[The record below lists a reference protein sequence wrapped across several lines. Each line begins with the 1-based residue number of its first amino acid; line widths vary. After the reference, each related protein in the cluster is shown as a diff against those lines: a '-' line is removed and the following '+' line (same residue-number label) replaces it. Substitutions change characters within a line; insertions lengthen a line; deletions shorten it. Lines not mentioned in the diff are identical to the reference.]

1 MLEREDILQVIVDRY
16 TAAEIVEVL
25 ELDSEDIL
33 DSFGDLMYNSIMA
46 FELALRDLGL
56 DKENMCDGK
65 RYETSTQEEDT

>member
-25 ELDSEDIL
+25 ELDSEDLL

-56 DKENMCDGK
+56 DKENMCDDP
-65 RYETSTQEEDT
+65 RYTSTQEEDT

>member
-1 MLEREDILQVIVDRY
+1 MLEREDILQVIVDKY
-16 TAAEIVEVL
+16 TPAEIVEVL